1 MMKVVLVNGSPH
13 KSGCVFTALSEVAT
27 ALEKHGI
34 ESRIFHIGVNPVRG
48 CIACGRCRPLG
59 RCVFEDDVCNELIG
73 FMKEADG
80 IILGSPV
87 YYAGPNGTLC
97 ALLDRAFFAGGG
109 VLYGKPGAAVVSCRR
124 GGASAAFDR
133 LNKYFTI
140 SRMPVVSSQYWNSVH
155 GMTAEDV
162 LLDLEGLQTMRTLG
176 ENMAWLLKTIR
187 KAGISLP
194 DKEQVQRT
202 NFIR

>member
-1 MMKVVLVNGSPH
+1 MMKVLLVNGSPH

-109 VLYGKPGAAVVSCRR
+109 VL
-124 GGASAAFDR
+124 
-133 LNKYFTI
+133 
-140 SRMPVVSSQYWNSVH
+140 
-155 GMTAEDV
+155 
-162 LLDLEGLQTMRTLG
+162 
-176 ENMAWLLKTIR
+176 
-187 KAGISLP
+187 
-194 DKEQVQRT
+194 
-202 NFIR
+202 